1 MGSSIVS
8 GFVDG
13 SGLEALRRSVAD
25 LKKKVESMA
34 ARTYR
39 GTDATGL
46 VAAEVS
52 STGKVRSVEVSAQ
65 AVRDL
70 TAAVLGTACLE
81 AVLAARATLGRE
93 AMELVATTELAAMAP
108 ESAAPESRTDAS
120 AIAARLRRAAA
131 GMA

>member
-1 MGSSIVS
+1 
-8 GFVDG
+8 
-13 SGLEALRRSVAD
+13 VAD
-25 LKKKVESMA
+25 LRKKVESMA

-39 GTDATGL
+39 GTDATRL

-52 STGKVRSVEVSAQ
+52 STGTVRSVEVSGQ

-70 TAAVLGTACLE
+70 TATALGTACLE

-93 AMELVATTELAAMAP
+93 ATELVATTELAAMAP
-108 ESAAPESRTDAS
+108 GSATPGSRPDPS
-120 AIAARLRRAAA
+120 VIAARLRRAAA

>member
-1 MGSSIVS
+1 MSDVI
-8 GFVDG
+8 DG
-13 SGLEALRRSVAD
+13 SGLAALRRSVAD
-25 LKKKVESMA
+25 LKAKVESMA

-52 STGKVRSVEVSAQ
+52 STGAVRSVEVSAE

-70 TAAVLGTACLE
+70 TAEVLGTACLE

-93 AMELVATTELAAMAP
+93 ATNLVATSEPEFSEP
-108 ESAAPESRTDAS
+108 ESAAPAPRPDAS
-120 AIAARLRRAAA
+120 AIAARLRQAAA